1 MTEDKSALSADDV
14 VAYITAHP
22 DCLAHHPDLIA
33 QCLAAA
39 KSATGDQAP
48 DQAYIVDLNP
58 ALAARP
64 RDEARRAALA
74 HKSLLHVAA
83 ENMVSWR
90 RLHHATLGLLASTD
104 LAGLCHVISAEF
116 PIIFDVKASALIIES
131 ETSLSGMVAAG
142 LDVRPAAQIAAALMG
157 RTLYLGTPGDAGTA
171 LMGQAAPSMALI
183 RLPDRLPAPVSNC
196 VLLLAGKHITSFQ
209 PELGS
214 DLLVLLAEMVGVT
227 LAARLE
233 SLGAPA

>member
-22 DCLAHHPDLIA
+22 DCLAHHPDLLA
-33 QCLAAA
+33 QCLDAA
-39 KSATGDQAP
+39 KSVTGDRAL
-48 DQAYIVDLNP
+48 DQTNIVDLSP
-58 ALAARP
+58 VLAVRA
-64 RDEARRAALA
+64 RDEARRAGLA

-142 LDVRPAAQIAAALMG
+142 LDVRPAAQIADALKDH
-157 RTLYLGTPGDAGTA
+157 TLYLGTPCEAGTA
-171 LMGQAAPSMALI
+171 LMVQAAPSMALI

-196 VLLLAGKHITSFQ
+196 VLLLAGKHTTSFQ